1 MFGQDIDIC
10 SECKTC
16 VLSGFCGDLCEQYQA
31 YRRIIKL
38 ELEGMPED
46 FSVEL
51 HCKLH
56 QDNGLKQRIRELYL
70 RRIND

>member
-1 MFGQDIDIC
+1 MFGLDVDIC
-10 SECKTC
+10 NDCLTC
-16 VLSGFCGDLCEQYQA
+16 GLSGLCRDLCERYQD

-38 ELEGMPED
+38 ELEGMPEY

-56 QDNGLKQRIRELYL
+56 RDRDLKPRAIYKE
-70 RRIND
+70 DE